1 MAFDPISSVLDVGKA
16 LIEKLIPDPKAKAE
30 ATQKLMEL
38 QMNGDLKVIAEQ
50 AEINKIEAA
59 NTNVFIAG
67 WRPFI
72 GWVCGGALA
81 IQMVLS
87 PLVVWFS
94 EMFGHPVKLVVLDVS
109 LLTTLLVGMLGLGG
123 MRTVE
128 KLQGVQDKH

>member
-1 MAFDPISSVLDVGKA
+1 MAFDPLSTVVDLGKT
-16 LIEKLIPDPKAKAE
+16 LIDKFIPDPKAKAE
-30 ATQKLMEL
+30 ATQKLLEM
-38 QMNGDLKVIAEQ
+38 QQNGDLQVIANQ
-50 AEINKIEAA
+50 VGINKIEAA
-59 NTNVFIAG
+59 STNVFIAG

-81 IQMVLS
+81 IQMVIG

-94 EMFGHPVKLVVLDVS
+94 EMFNHPVKLVVLDVS